1 VIGASWRAVAVSA
14 AVVVALALVPLVAPR
29 DDLLNLLFQVFL
41 YVTLAASWNVLGGY
55 AGQVNLGHAAFFG
68 TGALVARVTWLSGW
82 PLPLAFVAG
91 AAAAVAVALV
101 VGLPTFRLR
110 GVYFSVGTLAV
121 AEMLRIT
128 VTNTQPNISALPT
141 SQLIGYSLEPRYYV
155 ALAVAVACVAAT
167 YVLAHS
173 RLGLGLVAVREDE
186 DAAQATGVDAL
197 RHKMAALVI
206 SALFAGLAGA
216 AFAYHD
222 VSYYLYRPF
231 SPLWTFDPLLAVF
244 IGGVGTVV
252 GPVIGAFFYVV
263 VSEVLAQQLVELHL
277 IVFGVLF
284 ILVVLLLPGGLVEA
298 WHRLRRLASRP
309 PGGVHYQPSGPSSAE
324 P

>member
-1 VIGASWRAVAVSA
+1 VIGASWRAVAVGA
-14 AVVVALALVPLVAPR
+14 AVVAALAVLPFAASR

-68 TGALVARVTWLSGW
+68 MGALVARVTWLGGW
-82 PLPLAFVAG
+82 PLPLAFVAS
-91 AAAAVAVALV
+91 AVAGVAIALV
-101 VGLPTFRLR
+101 IGLPTFRLR
-110 GVYFSVGTLAV
+110 GVYFSVGTLAL

-141 SQLIGYSLEPRYYV
+141 SQLVGYSLQPRYYV
-155 ALAVAVACVAAT
+155 ALALAACCVAAT
-167 YVLAHS
+167 YALAHS
-173 RLGLGLVAVREDE
+173 RLGLGMVAVREDE

-197 RHKMAALVI
+197 RHKVAALVI
-206 SALFAGLAGA
+206 SAFFAGLAGA

-252 GPVIGAFFYVV
+252 GPVIGAVFYVV
-263 VSEVLAQQLVELHL
+263 VSDLLAQQLVELHL

-298 WHRLRRLASRP
+298 WHRLQHLVGRKP
-309 PGGVHYQPSGPSSAE
+309 PAIGYQPTSPTSADR
-324 P
+324 